1 MWYLKTFPQSTFRH
15 VIKDIFENSYFPIE
29 WKISVMFVYFQ
40 LSKQNCTAQQIGQTD
55 NNTKILKSLFK
66 SLFLLVIF
74 KWSYIIPI

>member
-1 MWYLKTFPQSTFRH
+1 M
-15 VIKDIFENSYFPIE
+15 
-29 WKISVMFVYFQ
+29 SVMFVYFQ

-66 SLFLLVIF
+66 NLFLLVIF